1 MDRRCAEG
9 NRRAQ
14 GGHPPSRDRQH
25 LLKRRQPSGA
35 VEDATMTYK
44 QPPLNRGVYP
54 QKMNWLWRL
63 VCEAGY
69 ITVDD
74 VVTALRA
81 KGVDVER
88 RRAEGWLR
96 SEGSDGYFPLS
107 IAELEQNLRSIL
119 SMRAEGMQPGGTTSA
134 E

>member
-1 MDRRCAEG
+1 
-9 NRRAQ
+9 
-14 GGHPPSRDRQH
+14 
-25 LLKRRQPSGA
+25 
-35 VEDATMTYK
+35 MTYR
-44 QPPLNRGVYP
+44 QPPLIRGVHP

-81 KGVDVER
+81 GGVDVER
-88 RRAEGWLR
+88 SRAMGWLRAEGD
-96 SEGSDGYFPLS
+96 DGYFPLS

-119 SMRAEGMQPGGTTSA
+119 SARAETLQPGGAGETD
-134 E
+134 